1 MPDKTVSTA
10 NPKTVNTFVSVT
22 GSSLRCDRHGIDTF
36 DLNEWNDH
44 CSDPNNG
51 HIEAGSVKCMDCP
64 NLVSVDGHPHVPITA
79 KGKVFELRCDE
90 CLDKYVNANKAL
102 NLNKNK
108 GVSPK

>member
-1 MPDKTVSTA
+1 M
-10 NPKTVNTFVSVT
+10 
-22 GSSLRCDRHGIDTF
+22 
-36 DLNEWNDH
+36 
-44 CSDPNNG
+44 
-51 HIEAGSVKCMDCP
+51 KCMDCP
-64 NLVSVDGHPHVPITA
+64 NPVSVDGHPHVPITA